1 MKGTFKALIASTAIV
16 TLAGCSSFETYEQ
29 STVYKVPKWYN
40 NCEQYETDEHWKL
53 WWAEENLVGCGAA
66 TDGFEEHSVST
77 AILNAKAKIADR
89 ANGVVSSDQNL
100 TYNNNS
106 KDNKLSRTNK
116 ITPSNLQYYE
126 VIEKVM
132 YPYQGKFVTFVK
144 IKVPTDQI
152 KVQNN
157 ALPN

>member
-89 ANGVVSSDQNL
+89 ANGVVSSNQNL

>member
-1 MKGTFKALIASTAIV
+1 MKGTVKALIAGTAIA

-29 STVYKVPKWYN
+29 SSVYKVPKWYN
-40 NCEQYETDEHWKL
+40 DCGQYTTDEWYKL
-53 WWAEENLVGCGAA
+53 FWAEENLVGCGAA

-77 AILNAKAKIADR
+77 AIMNAKAKIADR
-89 ANGVVSSDQNL
+89 ANGVVSSNQNL
-100 TYNNNS
+100 TYDNGS
-106 KDNKLSRTNK
+106 KDNVLSRTNK

-126 VIEKVM
+126 IVEKVM

-152 KVQNN
+152 RVQTS